1 MGQRVSV
8 EGKQFACGGARFA
21 FHGVTYGTFAA
32 RADGA
37 LFPDTDRI
45 RRDLAAMS
53 AAGFTVVRT
62 YTPPPDDLLDAAS
75 ENGLKVLAGLFYR
88 DWRYLLGTRPV
99 EQRRL
104 AAQAR
109 NDARDLAIR
118 LAENPTV
125 LGICVGNE
133 IPADVVR
140 WVGGKVVSR
149 LISELADI
157 VHDVDPRQL
166 VTYANYPSTE
176 YLHVPNL
183 DFATFNVFLESRA
196 EMRRY
201 LTRIQHLANDLP
213 LVMGETGLSA
223 NGTPDGDARQAEV
236 LEWQLETALERGVA
250 GTCIFSWTDDWSVAG
265 QAVRGW
271 HFGLTRSDRQPRPAL
286 AVAERANRRSL
297 RDLRAGWP
305 SMSVVICARNAEST
319 LDECL
324 RHTCALDYEP
334 FEVIVVDDGSTDA
347 TASIARKHDG
357 VRLLSIPHA
366 GLAAARNEG
375 LRAATGEI
383 VAYLDSDAYPS
394 AEWLLYL
401 ALGFDRPDV
410 VGVGGPST
418 AAPHDGLGSHQVAA
432 APGGPVHVLLGDDRA
447 EHIPGC
453 NMAFRKSILEQ
464 MGGFDP
470 VFTVA
475 GDDVD
480 VCWRIIDRG
489 WHIGFH
495 PAAHVWHHRRPG
507 LRAYLRQQLGYG
519 RSEALVEAR
528 HPYRFTRTGT
538 ARWRGRIYQPVPSRV
553 GSQKIYRGI
562 YGTAGYQSV
571 YGGGGRAIDVAH
583 QVGVPIAFLCVATA
597 PLALIALPFGILPLS
612 AVAFLLA
619 IVAIDFSAA
628 IPPPVIRK
636 QRLSYRL
643 GVALM
648 HLLQPLSRTFARAW
662 HRPVARK
669 RVIRAPR
676 LLGPAQALPGGVV
689 LIPEDRPREK
699 LVEDILLLLR
709 QAGATVVPPTGWEAY
724 DARLLVSVLVAGDL
738 ITSSHPIG
746 WVQVRMRARL
756 RMAPMLLFAG
766 AAAVLAVIAPAA
778 AVGVLLLGMTD
789 LIIGAIRLGRQR
801 SRIRVGASE

>member
-1 MGQRVSV
+1 VSV

-32 RADGA
+32 RPDGA

-45 RRDLAAMS
+45 RQDLGAMS

-75 ENGLKVLAGLFYR
+75 ENGLKVLAGLFFR
-88 DWRYLLGTRPV
+88 DWRYLLGTQPA

-109 NDARDLAIR
+109 AEARELAIR

-125 LGICVGNE
+125 LGICAGNE

-140 WVGGKVVSR
+140 WVGSKVVSR
-149 LISELADI
+149 LIAEQADV
-157 VHDVDPRQL
+157 VHSVDPEQL

-183 DFATFNVFLESRA
+183 DFATFNVFLESRV

-201 LTRIQHLANDLP
+201 LTKVQHLANDLP
-213 LVMGETGLSA
+213 LVMGEMGLSGD
-223 NGTPDGDARQAEV
+223 GTPDGDALQAEA

-250 GTCIFSWTDDWSVAG
+250 GTCIFSWTDDWAVGG
-265 QAVRGW
+265 QAIRGW
-271 HFGLTRSDRQPRPAL
+271 HFGLTRSDRRPRPAL
-286 AVAERANRRSL
+286 AVAERANRRTL
-297 RDLRAGWP
+297 RDLRAEWP
-305 SMSVVICARNAEST
+305 AMSVVICAHNAEST

-324 RHTCALDYEP
+324 RHTSAVDYEP

-357 VRLLSIPHA
+357 VRVLSVPHA

-418 AAPHDGLGSHQVAA
+418 AAPQDDMGSHQVAA

-464 MGGFDP
+464 IGGFDTA
-470 VFTVA
+470 FTVA

-480 VCWRIIDRG
+480 LCWRIIDRG
-489 WHIGFH
+489 WQIGFH
-495 PAAHVWHHRRPG
+495 PAAHVWHHRRSG

-538 ARWRGRIYQPVPSRV
+538 ARWRGRIYQPVPSRQ
-553 GSQKIYRGI
+553 GSQRIYRGI
-562 YGTAGYQSV
+562 YGTSGYQSV
-571 YGGGGRAIDVAH
+571 YGSGGGAIDVAH
-583 QVGVPIAFLCVATA
+583 HVGVPIAVIAVATA
-597 PLALIALPFGILPLS
+597 PLALVAMPFGIVP
-612 AVAFLLA
+612 VAALLFLVALG
-619 IVAIDFSAA
+619 AIDFGTAT
-628 IPPPVIRK
+628 PPAVIRK
-636 QRLSYRL
+636 KRLSYRL

-648 HLLQPLSRTFARAW
+648 HLAQPLSRTFARSW

-669 RVIRAPR
+669 SVTRVPR
-676 LLGPAQALPGGVV
+676 LHGPAQLLPGGVI
-689 LIPEDRPREK
+689 LIPEDRRRGD
-699 LVEDILLLLR
+699 LVDDILVLLR
-709 QAGATVVPPTGWEAY
+709 QAGANVVPPTGWEAY
-724 DARLLVSVLVAGDL
+724 DARLLASVLVAGDL
-738 ITSSHPIG
+738 ITSSHPTG
-746 WVQVRMRARL
+746 WVQVRIRPRL
-756 RMAPMLLFAG
+756 RIGPALLLVS
-766 AAAVLAVIAPAA
+766 AAAVLALVAPAA
-778 AVGVLLLGMTD
+778 TVVLLVLGMAD
-789 LIIGAIRLGRQR
+789 WVIGASRIRRLRA
-801 SRIRVGASE
+801 RIRVGASG

>member
-1 MGQRVSV
+1 VFV
-8 EGKQFACGGARFA
+8 EGKQFACEGARFT

-32 RADGA
+32 RPDGA
-37 LFPDTDRI
+37 LFPGTNRL
-45 RRDLAAMS
+45 RRDLAAIS
-53 AAGFTVVRT
+53 AAGFNVIRT
-62 YTPPPDDLLDAAS
+62 YTSPPDDLLDAAS
-75 ENGLKVLAGLFYR
+75 EYGLKVLSGLFYR
-88 DWRYLLGTRPV
+88 DWRYLLGTRSG

-109 NDARDLAIR
+109 AEARQLALR

-125 LGICVGNE
+125 LAICVGNE

-149 LISELADI
+149 LIGELADI
-157 VHDVDPRQL
+157 VHEVDPQQL

-183 DFATFNVFLESRA
+183 DFTTFNVFLENRA

-213 LVMGETGLSA
+213 LVIGETGLSA
-223 NGTPDGDARQAEV
+223 NGTSDGDARQAEV

-250 GTCIFSWTDDWSVAG
+250 GTCIFSWTDDWSVGG

-286 AVAERANRRSL
+286 AVAKRANRRSL
-297 RDLRAGWP
+297 RDLRDGWP
-305 SMSVVICARNAEST
+305 SMSVVICAHNAEST
-319 LDECL
+319 LEECL
-324 RHTCALDYEP
+324 RHTRALDYEP
-334 FEVIVVDDGSTDA
+334 FEVIVVDDGSSDD
-347 TASIARKHDG
+347 TASIARKFDG
-357 VRLLSIPHA
+357 VRVLSIEHG

-375 LRAATGEI
+375 LHAATGEI

-418 AAPHDGLGSHQVAA
+418 AAPDDGLGSHQVAA

-464 MGGFDP
+464 IGGFDP
-470 VFTVA
+470 VFRVA

-495 PAAHVWHHRRPG
+495 PAAQVWHHRRPG
-507 LRAYLRQQLGYG
+507 IGAYLRQQLGYG

-538 ARWRGRIYQPVPSRV
+538 ARWRGRIYQPVPNRV
-553 GSQKIYRGI
+553 GSQKIFRGI

-571 YGGGGRAIDVAH
+571 YGGGGRTIDFAH
-583 QVGVPIAFLCVATA
+583 QVGVPIAVLCLLTA
-597 PLALIALPFGILPLS
+597 PLALVVLPFGVLPLS

-619 IVAIDFSAA
+619 LGAIDFGAA
-628 IPPPVIRK
+628 APPPSIRS
-636 QRLSYRL
+636 QRLSYRF

-648 HLLQPLSRTFARAW
+648 HLLQPLSRTFARSW
-662 HRPVARK
+662 HRPEARK
-669 RVIRAPR
+669 RVIRAPQ
-676 LLGPAQALPGGVV
+676 LIGPAQALSGGVV

-699 LVEDILLLLR
+699 LVDDILLLLR
-709 QAGATVVPPTGWEAY
+709 QAGVTVVPPTGWEPY
-724 DARLLVSVLVAGDL
+724 DARLLMTVLVAGEL
-738 ITSSHPIG
+738 ITSSHPVG
-746 WVQVRMRARL
+746 WVQVRIVSRL
-756 RMAPMLLFAG
+756 RMGAVVGLAC
-766 AAAVLAVIAPAA
+766 AAALLGLIAPAA
-778 AVGVLLLGMTD
+778 TVGLLLIGMLD
-789 LIIGAIRLGRQR
+789 LMIGASRLARLR
-801 SRIRVGASE
+801 ARIRSKATG